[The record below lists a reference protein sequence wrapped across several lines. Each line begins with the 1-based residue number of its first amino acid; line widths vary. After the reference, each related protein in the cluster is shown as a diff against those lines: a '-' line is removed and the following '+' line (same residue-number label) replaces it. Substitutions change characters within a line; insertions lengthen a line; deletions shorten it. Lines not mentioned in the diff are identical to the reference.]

1 LIKNLEMKKNK
12 QKILDDFDKL
22 MKRDK
27 SNDIIRGNSFV
38 KNEEFQ
44 KEMFNKI
51 FYEKLRDFFSNY
63 LDRMNPSEKELMETQ
78 KSKKIRVR
86 KMF

>member
-1 LIKNLEMKKNK
+1 MKKNK

-63 LDRMNPSEKELMETQ
+63 LDRMNSSEKELMETQ
-78 KSKKIRVR
+78 KSNKIRVR

>member
-1 LIKNLEMKKNK
+1 MKKSK
-12 QKILDDFDKL
+12 QKVLDDFDKS
-22 MKRDK
+22 MRRDK
-27 SNDIIRGNSFV
+27 SNDIIVGNSFM

>member
-1 LIKNLEMKKNK
+1 MKKNK
-12 QKILDDFDKL
+12 QKLLDDFDKS

-27 SNDIIRGNSFV
+27 SNDIIVGNSFM

-78 KSKKIRVR
+78 RSKKIRVR

>member
-1 LIKNLEMKKNK
+1 MKKSK
-12 QKILDDFDKL
+12 QKVLDDFDKS

-27 SNDIIRGNSFV
+27 SNDIIVGNSFM

>member
-1 LIKNLEMKKNK
+1 MKKNK

-63 LDRMNPSEKELMETQ
+63 LNRMNPSEKELMETQ

>member
-1 LIKNLEMKKNK
+1 MKKNK
-12 QKILDDFDKL
+12 QKLLDDFDKS
-22 MKRDK
+22 MERDK
-27 SNDIIRGNSFV
+27 SNDIIVGNSFM

-63 LDRMNPSEKELMETQ
+63 LNRMNPSEKELMETQ

>member
-1 LIKNLEMKKNK
+1 MKKNK
-12 QKILDDFDKL
+12 QKLLDDFDKS
-22 MKRDK
+22 MERDK
-27 SNDIIRGNSFV
+27 SNDIIVGNSFM

>member
-1 LIKNLEMKKNK
+1 MKKNK
-12 QKILDDFDKL
+12 QKLLDDFDKS

-27 SNDIIRGNSFV
+27 SNDIIVGNSFM

>member
-1 LIKNLEMKKNK
+1 MKKNK
-12 QKILDDFDKL
+12 QKLLDDFDKS

-27 SNDIIRGNSFV
+27 SNDIIVGNSFM

-44 KEMFNKI
+44 KQMFNKI

-78 KSKKIRVR
+78 KNKKIRVR

>member
-1 LIKNLEMKKNK
+1 MKKSK
-12 QKILDDFDKL
+12 QKVLDDFDKS

-27 SNDIIRGNSFV
+27 SNDIIVGNSFM

-78 KSKKIRVR
+78 KIKKIRVR

>member
-1 LIKNLEMKKNK
+1 MKKNK

-27 SNDIIRGNSFV
+27 SNDIIVGNSFM

>member
-1 LIKNLEMKKNK
+1 MKKNK

-78 KSKKIRVR
+78 KNKKIRVR

>member
-1 LIKNLEMKKNK
+1 MKKNK

-22 MKRDK
+22 MSRDK
-27 SNDIIRGNSFV
+27 SNDIIRGNSFM

-51 FYEKLRDFFSNY
+51 FYEKLRDFFSTY
-63 LDRMNPSEKELMETQ
+63 LNRMNPSEKELMETQ

>member
-1 LIKNLEMKKNK
+1 MKKNK
-12 QKILDDFDKL
+12 QKLLDDFDKS

-27 SNDIIRGNSFV
+27 SNDIIVGNSFM

-78 KSKKIRVR
+78 KNKKIRVR

>member
-1 LIKNLEMKKNK
+1 MKKNK
-12 QKILDDFDKL
+12 QKLLDDFDKS

-27 SNDIIRGNSFV
+27 SNDIIRGNSFI

>member
-1 LIKNLEMKKNK
+1 MKKNK
-12 QKILDDFDKL
+12 QKLLDDFDKS

-27 SNDIIRGNSFV
+27 SNDIIVGNSFM

-51 FYEKLRDFFSNY
+51 FYEKLRDFFGNY

>member
-1 LIKNLEMKKNK
+1 
-12 QKILDDFDKL
+12 
-22 MKRDK
+22 
-27 SNDIIRGNSFV
+27 
-38 KNEEFQ
+38 
-44 KEMFNKI
+44 MFNKI

>member
-1 LIKNLEMKKNK
+1 MKKSK
-12 QKILDDFDKL
+12 QKVLDDFDKS
-22 MKRDK
+22 MRRDK
-27 SNDIIRGNSFV
+27 SNDIIVGNSFM

-78 KSKKIRVR
+78 KRKKIRVK

>member
-1 LIKNLEMKKNK
+1 MKKNK
-12 QKILDDFDKL
+12 QKLLDDFDKS

-27 SNDIIRGNSFV
+27 SNDIIVGNSFM

-78 KSKKIRVR
+78 KRKKIRVK

>member
-1 LIKNLEMKKNK
+1 MKKNK

-27 SNDIIRGNSFV
+27 SNDIIRGNSFL

>member
-1 LIKNLEMKKNK
+1 MKKNK

-63 LDRMNPSEKELMETQ
+63 LDRMNSSEKELMETQ

>member
-1 LIKNLEMKKNK
+1 MIKNLEMKKNK

-63 LDRMNPSEKELMETQ
+63 LDKMNPSEKELMETQ

>member
-1 LIKNLEMKKNK
+1 MIKNLEMKKNK

>member
-1 LIKNLEMKKNK
+1 MKKNK
-12 QKILDDFDKL
+12 QKILEDFDKL

-63 LDRMNPSEKELMETQ
+63 LDRMNSSEKELMETQ

>member
-1 LIKNLEMKKNK
+1 
-12 QKILDDFDKL
+12 

-27 SNDIIRGNSFV
+27 SNDIIVGNSFM

>member
-1 LIKNLEMKKNK
+1 MKKNK